1 MCYGEIETQS
11 FVIFKQVQQDFCRI
25 CPIGGRTPPVCERL
39 SFILKCF
46 MIASEL
52 VGDEK
57 IGKIGRPNKMW
68 HYTPEKEN
76 LQIRIKRLT
85 DDNSDGEES
94 TVDEEHKIHSM
105 RQEECLPELFLG
117 NFMRLQRNSENS
129 WMITEKYRKIWRS
142 TTIRVNF
149 GTQEGWRDIGWWI
162 GFTNECLRSVQ
173 KQWAIK
179 THKLRIRVWKILLNN
194 MNFWK

>member
-1 MCYGEIETQS
+1 
-11 FVIFKQVQQDFCRI
+11 
-25 CPIGGRTPPVCERL
+25 
-39 SFILKCF
+39 

-94 TVDEEHKIHSM
+94 TVDESTKFIQWDKKSVYLNYFEGISWDYRETAKIH
-105 RQEECLPELFLG
+105 G
-117 NFMRLQRNSENS
+117 WLQRN
-129 WMITEKYRKIWRS
+129 TEKYEDRLLFESILVLRKVEEI
-142 TTIRVNF
+142 
-149 GTQEGWRDIGWWI
+149 
-162 GFTNECLRSVQ
+162 
-173 KQWAIK
+173 
-179 THKLRIRVWKILLNN
+179 
-194 MNFWK
+194 